1 MRPFSLIMA
10 LGVVFLFS
18 PSSAVAQEVLC
29 ENGVLENPNTNQQH
43 ACEGMKLMSHV
54 SPSEMGFATGLNDI
68 WGWSD
73 SETGKEFILSGWRD
87 GISVLDVTDPTDPK
101 YVALIPRTQGSLA
114 STWRDVKIYQ
124 NHAYIVAESD
134 SGPSPH
140 GVQVIDL
147 SVLREHSGDRIVL
160 QPVTVYDDVWFAHN
174 IVINEESGFAY
185 AVGGSGGNSCGGGL
199 HAIDL
204 TNPAAPVFAGCIID
218 TRTARGYAH
227 DAQCVMYNGPDV
239 DHQGQEICIGS
250 NENAISIVDVTEKL
264 NPKFLGVGGYP
275 SAQYVHQAWLSEDH
289 KYLFQNDELDELRL
303 TSIQNTRTLVWDI
316 TDLDDPIMI
325 NEHFSA
331 NESIDHNLYVRG
343 DKLFQSNYIDG
354 LHVLDISDPKN
365 LTELAFFDTH
375 PQTFTS
381 VWNGTWSNYPYLNS
395 GAVAVNSDPDGIF
408 ILCLAS
414 QDCSGQASVAI
425 EDDLGI
431 PSSFSLEPAYPNPF
445 NPQTMIRFEL
455 NVSAD
460 VRVTVSDALGREVA
474 ELINASALASGMH
487 TLQFNGAGLPSGTYV
502 VRMEALGQLLTQ
514 QIVLLK

>member
-1 MRPFSLIMA
+1 M
-10 LGVVFLFS
+10 
-18 PSSAVAQEVLC
+18 
-29 ENGVLENPNTNQQH
+29 
-43 ACEGMKLMSHV
+43 
-54 SPSEMGFATGLNDI
+54 
-68 WGWSD
+68 
-73 SETGKEFILSGWRD
+73 
-87 GISVLDVTDPTDPK
+87 
-101 YVALIPRTQGSLA
+101 
-114 STWRDVKIYQ
+114 
-124 NHAYIVAESD
+124 
-134 SGPSPH
+134 
-140 GVQVIDL
+140 
-147 SVLREHSGDRIVL
+147 
-160 QPVTVYDDVWFAHN
+160 
-174 IVINEESGFAY
+174 
-185 AVGGSGGNSCGGGL
+185 
-199 HAIDL
+199 
-204 TNPAAPVFAGCIID
+204 
-218 TRTARGYAH
+218 
-227 DAQCVMYNGPDV
+227 
-239 DHQGQEICIGS
+239 
-250 NENAISIVDVTEKL
+250 
-264 NPKFLGVGGYP
+264 GGYP

-445 NPQTMIRFEL
+445 NPQTTIRFEL